1 MALLNPN
8 ATAEMTENDSIA
20 SLVTT
25 VLGGATGVPY
35 DQLRAVRQAITVLRK
50 ELRNEF
56 KELENDE
63 DGIEN
68 FGCDFDEKRR
78 RFWKS
83 VVDYVDL
90 AREKHDLKLIT
101 DENLR
106 SIATSVD
113 SMGDTWSKTRY
124 FFSVHGYAANPFPTR
139 EDVFKPF
146 PKTGSKR
153 QVNNFSIN
161 TDVNINSPAGQRIRS
176 SSPYHEGT
184 VPENINVS
192 EVVPE
197 QAAGALLNAPGTAPP
212 TQTVTAPTPPIHDLA
227 GAATPLSV
235 SNVARWSGQTGGE
248 GASPLTPAYRPI
260 AGPLHLHRQA
270 RQETQR
276 VKKENDELKLKLAAV
291 EEKAKADIETA
302 VKKREQELYEEG
314 NKKFAEEKAK
324 LLQGAT
330 AIAPEAS
337 ERAAAEFQR
346 ISAAAQEATE
356 NAKREQQKRE
366 EMEKEYNARLA
377 EFQRQLNQREKE
389 MLQQLNDK
397 QQTLNAMVEAKQQ
410 SDAVAAETQRQLN
423 AEKMRQKADVFLP
436 SSTPANDPTTL
447 NRFNKKKSPP
457 KAPKEHHLNQGLN
470 HRQLHSPAV
479 TAGLTGHL
487 PFAPT
492 SSGNGV
498 NAAANPTTDFI
509 RRMDTADYENMD
521 WSGVAPDTWL
531 RIRQMDLDAMRAAR
545 PAKPFSTGSPL
556 DYAIHIAN
564 FERVTNK
571 ATARSRDKLEE
582 LSYWF
587 GGDAKEI
594 ISSYVA
600 GNNPDESLAYAKS
613 ELDRLFKGSK
623 DTFASLIQSILK
635 GDPIKQNDYNGHIK
649 LYAALKNASAL
660 ADVVGSQDQF
670 MDSKT
675 VINVVTARL
684 PHMADRFLL
693 HAEQQR
699 SIAHRSVNFDDLK
712 KHMDSWIWVLQQKFP
727 DGQHEQKKVNVAAV
741 SSAPQQRTNQKQT
754 FSQRLVDSPPKQ
766 QHKIAPT
773 CSYCGARHSCQE
785 CSELKKIPVKQ
796 RVIALQTKNLCF
808 HCMTSGCRARTC
820 KDRPTCDIC
829 GRRHATLLH
838 DREYVGKKSQPSTL
852 SPEAIDFRPYT
863 AQADAAAQAAA
874 AATPSTK
881 EVQQSTIL

>member
-235 SNVARWSGQTGGE
+235 SNVARWTGQAGE
-248 GASPLTPAYRPI
+248 DENSPAYRPS
-260 AGPLHLHRQA
+260 AVGPLQLTRQA

-276 VKKENDELKLKLAAV
+276 VKKENEELKLKLATV
-291 EEKAKADIETA
+291 EAKAKAEIETA
-302 VKKREQELYEEG
+302 VKKREQELYDEG
-314 NKKFAEEKAK
+314 NKKFAEEKEK
-324 LLQGAT
+324 LFQGAT

-346 ISAAAQEATE
+346 ISAAAQ
-356 NAKREQQKRE
+356 
-366 EMEKEYNARLA
+366 
-377 EFQRQLNQREKE
+377 
-389 MLQQLNDK
+389 
-397 QQTLNAMVEAKQQ
+397 
-410 SDAVAAETQRQLN
+410 
-423 AEKMRQKADVFLP
+423 
-436 SSTPANDPTTL
+436 
-447 NRFNKKKSPP
+447 
-457 KAPKEHHLNQGLN
+457 
-470 HRQLHSPAV
+470 
-479 TAGLTGHL
+479 
-487 PFAPT
+487 
-492 SSGNGV
+492 
-498 NAAANPTTDFI
+498 
-509 RRMDTADYENMD
+509 
-521 WSGVAPDTWL
+521 
-531 RIRQMDLDAMRAAR
+531 
-545 PAKPFSTGSPL
+545 
-556 DYAIHIAN
+556 
-564 FERVTNK
+564 
-571 ATARSRDKLEE
+571 
-582 LSYWF
+582 
-587 GGDAKEI
+587 
-594 ISSYVA
+594 
-600 GNNPDESLAYAKS
+600 
-613 ELDRLFKGSK
+613 
-623 DTFASLIQSILK
+623 
-635 GDPIKQNDYNGHIK
+635 
-649 LYAALKNASAL
+649 
-660 ADVVGSQDQF
+660 
-670 MDSKT
+670 
-675 VINVVTARL
+675 
-684 PHMADRFLL
+684 
-693 HAEQQR
+693 
-699 SIAHRSVNFDDLK
+699 
-712 KHMDSWIWVLQQKFP
+712 
-727 DGQHEQKKVNVAAV
+727 
-741 SSAPQQRTNQKQT
+741 
-754 FSQRLVDSPPKQ
+754 
-766 QHKIAPT
+766 
-773 CSYCGARHSCQE
+773 
-785 CSELKKIPVKQ
+785 
-796 RVIALQTKNLCF
+796 
-808 HCMTSGCRARTC
+808 
-820 KDRPTCDIC
+820 
-829 GRRHATLLH
+829 
-838 DREYVGKKSQPSTL
+838 
-852 SPEAIDFRPYT
+852 
-863 AQADAAAQAAA
+863 
-874 AATPSTK
+874 
-881 EVQQSTIL
+881 